1 MTEFTT
7 DRGLPL
13 SDPAFV
19 RGWAECRKALS
30 GSQLMSDP
38 ASAGY
43 ALKPTYNMLL
53 LDGDLHQAVRR
64 LVTAYLTRARV
75 DAVGSRLEE
84 TGATLVRS
92 LLDRPD
98 VDLMADLAEPLVL
111 EGILSTMDV
120 PEDRRPPLGAL
131 ARRMLGLLEP
141 ELPAE
146 VRRGAAS
153 AALRATILFERDGS
167 AGTATGFHAV
177 LEDAARDGVIPVR
190 LARSTPVVMLHG
202 GYENPLNQLGCL
214 IAWAVADPD
223 RFRAAAASA
232 PAVLFDEVLRVFSP
246 VRLAARWVAADGT
259 DGADGADGA
268 DGGDLPLNRGTF
280 VLVDLESANRDG
292 RHFPAAGEV
301 DLSKR
306 RGHLGF
312 GYGRHMCP
320 GTGLARLEG
329 QVLVR
334 ALSSLPVDLLREF
347 TVEWRDGTLA
357 RGPARIARK

>member
-19 RGWAECRKALS
+19 RGWAECRKALT

-64 LVTAYLTRARV
+64 LVTGYLTRARV
-75 DAVGSRLEE
+75 DAVGRRLEE
-84 TGATLVRS
+84 TGAALVPS

-111 EGILSTMDV
+111 EGILSTMEV
-120 PEDRRPPLGAL
+120 PDDRRPQLGDL
-131 ARRMLGLLEP
+131 AARMLGLLEP
-141 ELPAE
+141 DLPPD
-146 VRRGAAS
+146 VRRRAAS

-167 AGTATGFHAV
+167 AGTATGFHAT
-177 LEDAARDGVIPVR
+177 LEAAARDGVIPVR
-190 LARSTPVVMLHG
+190 LARSTPVVFLHG

-214 IAWAVADPD
+214 VAWAVADPD
-223 RFRAAAASA
+223 RFREAAAAA
-232 PAVLFDEVLRVFSP
+232 PGVLFEEVLRVFSP
-246 VRLAARWVAADGT
+246 VRLAARWVVSDCADGR
-259 DGADGADGA
+259 
-268 DGGDLPLNRGTF
+268 DLPLNRGTF
-280 VLVDLESANRDG
+280 VWVDLESANRDD
-292 RHFPAAGEV
+292 RQFPEPGEL
-301 DLSKR
+301 DLAKR

-329 QVLVR
+329 LVLIQ
-334 ALSSLPVDLLREF
+334 ALASLPADLLREF
-347 TVEWRDGTLA
+347 TVEWREGDLA
-357 RGPARIARK
+357 RGPLRIVRK